1 MRDGARADLILV
13 GMEPADALVKGAKSG
28 AMADAETAEESTGF
42 AQTGTGG
49 R

>member
-1 MRDGARADLILV
+1 MRDGTGAGENLI
-13 GMEPADALVKGAKSG
+13 GMDPADALVKGAKSG

>member
-28 AMADAETAEESTGF
+28 AMADAEASTGF

>member
-1 MRDGARADLILV
+1 MKDGAGAGENLI

-28 AMADAETAEESTGF
+28 AMADAEASTGF